1 MELIEREPLQGGVVD
16 DVGCWRHG
24 EAAVWL
30 RERERESVCVCV
42 CVCVMRELNK
52 RIFKT
57 SICVSINLCVVFLKI
72 KLYFKKLYQA

>member
-24 EAAVWL
+24 EATVWL
-30 RERERESVCVCV
+30 RERERESVCVSV

-72 KLYFKKLYQA
+72 KLYFKKLYKA